1 MAAAIFPIRKRIPKH
16 AGDRI
21 RTGASPHKSI
31 SQLKVARCHITL
43 NCHLLA
49 PPHSVRVLK
58 LPACASTSH
67 SWARFSY
74 ASAAPEVA
82 ALILGSFTWVA
93 TERISSARARQC
105 FGSLTSLRSCLF
117 TRTSSLATWPATRR
131 MRTLSFFPMRLRTRQ
146 DVLFLLADGN
156 STVASGRPA
165 LLATKSVP
173 RIHGQRSRLHRK
185 LNPEWSFLQCL
196 SKSAPLQ
203 ESRGRSDATTQ
214 RRCE

>member
-1 MAAAIFPIRKRIPKH
+1 MPATKSGLARHRTN
-16 AGDRI
+16 

-131 MRTLSFFPMRLRTRQ
+131 MRTLSFFCGS
-146 DVLFLLADGN
+146 VLAKMYC
-156 STVASGRPA
+156 SCRPT
-165 LLATKSVP
+165 ATA
-173 RIHGQRSRLHRK
+173 RLHQDD
-185 LNPEWSFLQCL
+185 PPSLQPRVCREL
-196 SKSAPLQ
+196 ARSETWAAINAASKA
-203 ESRGRSDATTQ
+203 E
-214 RRCE
+214 